1 MQATSLT
8 AESPAIQRL
17 WAYLLERFPPV
28 AYTLLVVL
36 FYGSAMLVASALQGA
51 EAKWAWQPPI
61 VILLVFFHLR
71 VFDEH
76 KDAEEDM
83 EAHPERILSRGIV
96 DLLFLRKAALIAI
109 LLQAGLSA
117 SLGGHAFAWWA
128 ACFGFSVLM
137 FVEFG
142 VGEWLR
148 KHMMVYAISHNP
160 ITPLLALFAWA
171 STGLAYPDHFSW
183 YLAST
188 AAGALGFEIG
198 RKIRLP
204 QEEQE
209 GVSTYSKAIGRPA
222 ALAWLVGCTV
232 LCMAFAV
239 PIIDQ
244 LQHRELVAYGLLL
257 PAAALVLS
265 IAIRP
270 VQAKHVELSATLMLL
285 VSFVAFGVVAW

>member
-1 MQATSLT
+1 
-8 AESPAIQRL
+8 
-17 WAYLLERFPPV
+17 
-28 AYTLLVVL
+28 
-36 FYGSAMLVASALQGA
+36 MLVASALQGA

-222 ALAWLVGCTV
+222 ALAWLVGSTV

-244 LQHRELVAYGLLL
+244 LQNRELVAYGLLL